1 MTSTD
6 STHTDSRNIHT
17 GGPADATAPALV
29 DLPARDELVVDG
41 RGDPDAG
48 PFRLAVAALYSARA
62 ALCPPGAAVDVPLEG
77 SYWQT
82 GRREDFDLEDRE
94 NWEWQLVV
102 PAPDGTGEPA
112 GGRVWRRRAP
122 AHTVAELLHRGAFA
136 DEGPSLQRLYRFVG
150 ERGLAPAG
158 PHVEVYLTDPRH
170 TPDPELRTILRV
182 PVRGA
187 RE

>member
-1 MTSTD
+1 MAPTD
-6 STHTDSRNIHT
+6 STLTDVS
-17 GGPADATAPALV
+17 TAPALV

-41 RGDPDAG
+41 RGDPDAA
-48 PFRLAVAALYSARA
+48 PFRLAVAALFSARA
-62 ALCPPGAAVDVPLEG
+62 ALGATADVPLEG

-82 GRREDFDLEDRE
+82 GRRRDFDLEDRE

-102 PAPDGTGEPA
+102 PAPDGGGRPPGE
-112 GGRVWRRRAP
+112 RVWRRAAP
-122 AHTVAELLHRGAFA
+122 AHPAAQLLHLGAFA
-136 DEGPSLQRLYRFVG
+136 DEGPSLQRLYRFLG

-182 PVRGA
+182 PVRDPHPDDLRG
-187 RE
+187 

>member
-1 MTSTD
+1 MDTQ
-6 STHTDSRNIHT
+6 
-17 GGPADATAPALV
+17 PALT

-41 RGDPDAG
+41 RGDPDAA

-62 ALCPPGAAVDVPLEG
+62 ALGDRTDVPLEG

-102 PAPDGTGEPA
+102 PAPS
-112 GGRVWRRRAP
+112 GGAPPEGKVWRRTTP
-122 AHTVAELLHRGAFA
+122 AHTVAELLHLGAFA
-136 DEGPSLQRLYRFVG
+136 DEGPSLRRLYAFLG

-158 PHVEVYLTDPRH
+158 PHVEVYLADPRT
-170 TPDPELRTILRV
+170 TPDEELRTILRV
-182 PVRGA
+182 PVRTVTG
-187 RE
+187 